1 MPVQA
6 FQNWSND
13 CFTMNNDWMNAEIY
27 NWVILPL
34 LIFLARMSDVTLATL
49 RNIFLSKSVKKLVP
63 FMGFFEA
70 LIWLL
75 AISQIMKNINNQNPL
90 CFIAY
95 AAGYSMGIFVG
106 IKIEERLALG
116 LQVMRIITNTQSEN
130 LLEGLRKANFG
141 TTIIDGRGS
150 KGPVTI
156 ILTVLKRKDLPVIQQ
171 IINDTQPSAFYS
183 VEDIK
188 HASHGVF
195 PRNNAGK
202 LESVK
207 RLFPYGAGR

>member
-1 MPVQA
+1 M
-6 FQNWSND
+6 SNE
-13 CFTMNNDWMNAEIY
+13 FMNSDLY
-27 NWVILPL
+27 NWVLLPL

-75 AISQIMKNINNQNPL
+75 AISQIMKNINNENPL

-116 LQVMRIITNTQSEN
+116 LQVMRIITQNDSEN
-130 LLEGLRKANFG
+130 LLEGLRRENFG
-141 TTIIDGRGS
+141 TTIIDGHGS
-150 KGPVTI
+150 KGPVKI
-156 ILTVLKRKDLPVIQQ
+156 ILTILKRKDLPAVQRIIQ
-171 IINDTQPSAFYS
+171 DTQPSAFYS
-183 VEDIK
+183 VEDIR
-188 HASHGVF
+188 HTSHGVF
-195 PRNNAGK
+195 PRTNDGR
-202 LESVK
+202 LDSMK
-207 RLFPYGAGR
+207 RIFPYGANR

>member
-1 MPVQA
+1 MD
-6 FQNWSND
+6 SD
-13 CFTMNNDWMNAEIY
+13 IY
-27 NWVILPL
+27 NWVVLPL
-34 LIFLARMSDVTLATL
+34 LIFLARMCDVTLATL

-90 CFIAY
+90 CFVAY

-116 LQVMRIITNTQSEN
+116 LQVMRIITQSESEN

-141 TTIIDGRGS
+141 TTILDGHGS
-150 KGPVTI
+150 KGPVKI
-156 ILTVLKRKDLPVIQQ
+156 ILTILKRKDLPLVQQ
-171 IINDTQPSAFYS
+171 IINDTQPTAFYS
-183 VEDIK
+183 VEDIR
-188 HASHGVF
+188 HTSRGVF
-195 PRNNAGK
+195 PKNGASK
-202 LESVK
+202 LDSLK
-207 RLFPYGAGR
+207 RIFPYSAGG